1 MSTAITSV
9 EDRELCR
16 IKFGT
21 YSPQALRKLAEDMPD
36 LSPRRLKWL
45 ERMAREL
52 DAHGIE
58 MLNDASDAVLDE
70 IIPEPS

>member
-1 MSTAITSV
+1 MGTAIVSA

-21 YSPQALRKLAEDMPD
+21 YSPHGLRKLAEDMPD

-45 ERMAREL
+45 ERVAGEL
-52 DAHGIE
+52 DARGIE

-70 IIPEPS
+70 IMPEPS